1 MNPKDFQSANAGGC
15 VLTPRGYWAF
25 VPNALPPP
33 LTFSAGMVKLLSEA
47 DRALGELAG
56 RGERLPNPHLLIR
69 PYVLREAVQS
79 SRIEGTQVETGQMF
93 LFEAVPVQGELFS
106 KPADVREVN
115 NYVLALEYAISQD
128 TLPLSLRLVREIH
141 RRLMQGVRGT
151 GDAVG
156 EFRTRQNYIGPEGCS
171 LPDASFV
178 PPPPEMLIELLG
190 DWESYLQSN
199 PGEPTLVQCALM
211 HYQFEAIHPFEDG
224 NGRIGRLLI
233 TFFLCERHCLSQPLL
248 YLSAFFERYRSEY
261 YDRLLAVS
269 RDGDWEGWIEFFL
282 RGVHQQAND
291 AIETTKRIFSLRD
304 KYHTRISGKR
314 VPKVTRQVLDDLFAN
329 PFVTAAGIR
338 DRHRVS
344 FPTAQR
350 AVDGLLRLG
359 VLREITGR
367 RRNRIY
373 CADEI
378 LRTFSSM

>member
-1 MNPKDFQSANAGGC
+1 
-15 VLTPRGYWAF
+15 
-25 VPNALPPP
+25 
-33 LTFSAGMVKLLSEA
+33 
-47 DRALGELAG
+47 
-56 RGERLPNPHLLIR
+56 
-69 PYVLREAVQS
+69 
-79 SRIEGTQVETGQMF
+79 MF
-93 LFEAVPVQGELFS
+93 LFEAVPVQGELFP

-141 RRLMQGVRGT
+141 RRLMRGVRGT

-269 RDGDWEGWIEFFL
+269 RDGDWEGWIEFLL
-282 RGVHQQAND
+282 RGVYQQAND

-304 KYHTRISGKR
+304 KYLTRISGKR
-314 VPKVTRQVLDDLFAN
+314 VTKVTRQVLDDLFAN

-344 FPTAQR
+344 FPTAQS
-350 AVDGLLRLG
+350 AVDGLLRMG

-378 LRTFSSM
+378 LRTFSSMESP